1 MVLVLVHS
9 LNEFI
14 MTSKTPGIKLQ
25 NRREGASLRRV
36 QALVLLR
43 AIGQWKGR
51 ATRMNKKSERKQNL
65 VMIIEAL
72 RRVGAMTQARL
83 KEYCGLQAST
93 VSYLVNDLKSYEL
106 VKDLGQVQ
114 QDGKVGKPGNTICL
128 NNDKALFLGIYV
140 EDERLF
146 DYLIG
151 IDGSTLGC
159 HSVDLGDGDMEEIIL
174 AVIRENLARYPQI
187 KGVGLTIKAIVY
199 NDGSIKS
206 GARHHKG
213 SEEQSWSFAGLPD
226 ALRAAFPE
234 IPIIVENDAN
244 SVAELYCYERKPKT
258 GNMVAYVL
266 NHAPFGIGCGLMIN
280 GSIFR
285 GASGAAG
292 EFFGKNTNIG
302 EIAKTIHNEA
312 DFIHKFMPLVLSH
325 VMETAYFLDPECI
338 VLTGSYFDEFGLES
352 VRAVEA
358 LFAQVPMP
366 VIVASGKDRL
376 NPAKGV
382 ALLAINNYVTS
393 FVEEV
398 VKR

>member
-1 MVLVLVHS
+1 
-9 LNEFI
+9 
-14 MTSKTPGIKLQ
+14 
-25 NRREGASLRRV
+25 
-36 QALVLLR
+36 
-43 AIGQWKGR
+43 
-51 ATRMNKKSERKQNL
+51 MNKKSERKQNL
-65 VMIIEAL
+65 VMVIEAL

-93 VSYLVNDLKSYEL
+93 VSYLVNDLKKYEL
-106 VKDLGQVQ
+106 VRDLGQVQ

-159 HSVDLGDGDMEEIIL
+159 HSVEFADADMEEIIFS
-174 AVIRENLARYPQI
+174 VIRSNLALYPQI

-206 GARHHKG
+206 GVRHHKG
-213 SEEQSWSFAGLPD
+213 SEDKSWSFAGLPD
-226 ALRAAFPE
+226 ALKTAFPE

-244 SVAELYCYERKPKT
+244 SVAELYCYESKPKT

-266 NHAPFGIGCGLMIN
+266 NNAPFGIGCGLMIN
-280 GSIFR
+280 GTIFR
-285 GASGAAG
+285 GSSGAAG
-292 EFFGKNTNIG
+292 EFFEKDSRVV
-302 EIAKTIHNEA
+302 EIAKDIHSEQ

-325 VMETAYFLDPECI
+325 MMETAYLLDPECI
-338 VLTGSYFDEFGLES
+338 VLTGSYFDEFGPES
-352 VRAVEA
+352 VQALEA
-358 LFAQVPMP
+358 LFKRVPMP
-366 VIVASGKDRL
+366 VIVANGKDRL

-382 ALLAINNYVTS
+382 ALLAINNYVAS